1 MKRNWLG
8 IVAIVLAVLV
18 LAFLIYDRFS
28 KNNIRSKIKEI
39 EAINLRLTHQMDSIQ
54 KTVVTQ
60 DKIILQQIDSAL
72 SFINVLNNM
81 KTNNDKTKNN
91 LKQRIDKM
99 DKDIEDILSRHS
111 Q

>member
-8 IVAIVLAVLV
+8 IVAIVLVALV

-28 KNNIRSKIKEI
+28 KNNIRDKVKEI
-39 EAINLRLTHQMDSIQ
+39 EAINLMLSHKMDSIQ
-54 KTVVTQ
+54 KTVVSQ

-72 SFINVLNNM
+72 SFINVLNNQ
-81 KTNNDKTKNN
+81 KSNNDKTKND
-91 LKQRIDKM
+91 LKKRIEDM
-99 DKDIEDILSRHS
+99 DKEVEDILNRHS